1 MMFRKYKN
9 YLKIKIAVE
18 QYNSKNNEDKA
29 SFKAIIKSIS
39 DLTDDS
45 EVAGVVDALNGIY

>member
-18 QYNSKNNEDKA
+18 QYNSKKNQDKA

-45 EVAGVVDALNGIY
+45 EVAGVIDALNGIY